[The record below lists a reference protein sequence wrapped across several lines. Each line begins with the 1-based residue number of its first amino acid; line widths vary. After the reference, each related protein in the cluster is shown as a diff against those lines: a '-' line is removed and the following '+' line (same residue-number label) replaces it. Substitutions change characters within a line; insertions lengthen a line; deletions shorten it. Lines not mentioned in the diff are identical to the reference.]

1 MTSVSLPVTRPA
13 GQALVIGS
21 AGCRAAP
28 LTTLQD
34 LGYGCAEAEDPYAA
48 MSELS
53 RRPLA
58 YRAVILSLHS
68 LYKEELHLIGATKR
82 RFPHVEIWL
91 TDTDGRQAALVE
103 SMRLGA
109 DGLLADDG
117 LHRIGVPGAPA
128 IATEMLQA
136 RSASAVAAL
145 GAGLAATQQHVAPP
159 PPSRHFP
166 SLAPAAATAS
176 PRQADRH
183 VAAEEA
189 PAEGAVP
196 PGEEAVLTADELRAL
211 LREPATPPPA

>member
-1 MTSVSLPVTRPA
+1 MTRVSLPVTRPA

-28 LTTLQD
+28 LNTLQE

-91 TDTDGRQAALVE
+91 TDTDGRQAAMVE

-109 DGLLADDG
+109 DGLLAEDG
-117 LHRIGVPGAPA
+117 LHRIGVPGVPAPVP
-128 IATEMLQA
+128 EMPLA

-145 GAGLAATQQHVAPP
+145 GAGLAAAQQHVAPA

-166 SLAPAAATAS
+166 TTSAPAPAS

-183 VAAEEA
+183 VAPE
-189 PAEGAVP
+189 EGAVP

-211 LREPATPPPA
+211 LREPAAPPPA